1 MSSEP
6 RSPLAP
12 IPAAWTATLA
22 LDIRPVP
29 AAEGYRP
36 EVSSFV
42 QITGEWRGLLV
53 VSGTERM
60 ARSVAAAMFS
70 LPADELDSDMVNDA
84 FGEMANVL
92 GGVVKLGIP
101 GSEGLS
107 LPMVVQGY
115 GHLVSLPLMKMI
127 ESQYYECDGELLSVK
142 LCHHVGCGRAK
153 TIPMPGRE
161 AA

>member
-1 MSSEP
+1 VSSET

-12 IPAAWTATLA
+12 IPEAWTATLA
-22 LDIRPVP
+22 LDLHPVP

-53 VSGTERM
+53 VSGSERM
-60 ARSVAAAMFS
+60 ARNIAAAK
-70 LPADELDSDMVNDA
+70 LDSDMVNDA

-92 GGVVKLGIP
+92 GGVVKLGLP

-115 GHLVSLPLMKMI
+115 GHLVSLPLMKMV

-142 LCHHVGCGRAK
+142 LCHHVGSGRVK